1 MKKLCLMVLSLLLIL
16 LFASCQQ
23 NPPTTTKTTE
33 AAPDVTTEAVITT
46 TPLDGTDPVA
56 AYEYV
61 ASKMNALGG
70 YEVISVEE
78 QNLGYGSHVQEMLI
92 KVNLLDGKKGFI
104 STKVDDEMTGVNYTV
119 DMTYIDGTVYC
130 LMKTQGVSVK
140 YKTKEAS
147 VTAVFENFFDKE
159 KTYLLK
165 SLSFAP
171 LDDGTYGFDIVLE
184 NEEALKLLLKSF
196 EAQGYDASAFS
207 DYSVTS
213 KLVCGADGYP
223 ISSTDLLTFTMEGM
237 ACSVISETTY
247 QNIGTV
253 PEITLPA
260 DADSYV
266 DADAAE

>member
-1 MKKLCLMVLSLLLIL
+1 M
-16 LFASCQQ
+16 
-23 NPPTTTKTTE
+23 
-33 AAPDVTTEAVITT
+33 
-46 TPLDGTDPVA
+46 
-56 AYEYV
+56 
-61 ASKMNALGG
+61 
-70 YEVISVEE
+70 
-78 QNLGYGSHVQEMLI
+78 I
-92 KVNLLDGKKGFI
+92 KI
-104 STKVDDEMTGVNYTV
+104 
-119 DMTYIDGTVYC
+119 
-130 LMKTQGVSVK
+130 
-140 YKTKEAS
+140 
-147 VTAVFENFFDKE
+147 
-159 KTYLLK
+159 
-165 SLSFAP
+165 
-171 LDDGTYGFDIVLE
+171 
-184 NEEALKLLLKSF
+184 LLKSF